1 MRVSRWLRLFF
12 LLALGVR
19 VGAWGAE
26 LSRSESTSQKPEHA
40 AADAEATAF
49 FSGPVQGFEVLI
61 GRKELDALR
70 TESRTPVA
78 ATVRV
83 GGVTYESVA
92 VHIKGSAGSRRGIDE
107 NAALTLSFGK
117 FKPGQTFHGLKKLH
131 LNNSVQDGTRMH
143 EMIGSE
149 LYRRAGIPATR
160 VTHGFVKINGNDQGL
175 YVVKE
180 GFDKVWLRRN
190 FPDPGGNLYDG
201 GFLQD
206 VDNDLERDEGSGPDD
221 RADLR
226 GLAAAAELRDVQAR
240 REALGQ
246 WLDLDQFT
254 TFCALQ
260 NLLCDWDGYVY
271 NRNNYRV
278 YREPRTGR
286 FTFLPHGMDQL
297 FGELGFRLDR
307 GMAGLVARQVNEL
320 PGQPARMIQ
329 RVEALLTNVF
339 TSQVILRVVAD
350 AEARLQPALAG
361 RPRGEAQQI
370 LEAMR
375 DAGARAVARVDNV
388 RQQTVSRPKPLKF
401 GADGT
406 ALVTGWMPRVDGVRA
421 VSDAG
426 PVSAA
431 DPTKSL
437 SLQANGEGATGSW
450 RRRLRV
456 PAGRYVFEARIRCE
470 GVQARTDGQG
480 RGIGLRISGRSRTNS
495 LANTAGWTVMA
506 ESFQIDE
513 DGELEL
519 LVEMR
524 ADAGRMWIDLESLR
538 LRRTDL
544 GKREP

>member
-1 MRVSRWLRLFF
+1 M
-12 LLALGVR
+12 
-19 VGAWGAE
+19 GAWGAE
-26 LSRSESTSQKPEHA
+26 SAPPEFPSKKPEHA

-49 FSGPVQGFEVLI
+49 FSGPVQSFEVLI
-61 GRKELDALR
+61 GRKEMDALR

-117 FKPGQTFHGLKKLH
+117 FKPGQTFHGMKKLH
-131 LNNSVQDGTRMH
+131 LNNSVQDGSRMQ
-143 EMIGSE
+143 EMIASE

-190 FPDPGGNLYDG
+190 FQDPSGNLYDG

-206 VDNDLERDEGSGPDD
+206 VDNDLERDEGSGPND

-226 GLAAAAELRDVQAR
+226 ALAAAADLRDVKAR

-297 FGELGFRLDR
+297 LGELDFRLDR
-307 GMAGLVARQVNEL
+307 GMAGLVARQVYEL
-320 PGQPARMIQ
+320 PGQPGRMIQ

-339 TSQVILRVVAD
+339 TAQLMLRVVAD

-361 RPRGEAQQI
+361 RPRGEGQQI

-375 DAGARAVARVDNV
+375 DAGARALIRVNHV
-388 RQQTVSRPKPLKF
+388 RQQIVSRPKPLKF

-406 ALVTGWMPRVDGVRA
+406 ALVTGWVPRADGVRT

-426 PVSAA
+426 PAP
-431 DPTKSL
+431 DQTKSL
-437 SLQANGEGATGSW
+437 ILQANGEGAIGSW

-456 PAGRYVFEARIRCE
+456 PAGSYVFEARIRCE

-480 RGIGLRISGRSRTNS
+480 RGIGLRVSGRSRTNS

-519 LVEMR
+519 VVEMR

-544 GKREP
+544 DKRKP